1 MNFIKK
7 DYLYAD
13 IYYQTMGYIRLP
25 VKVSNPDDRSK
36 YVDINLLVDTGAVFT
51 LVSKQ
56 TLQGIGIKPVEEM
69 EFVSISNQKLKRE
82 VGTAYIEVEG
92 KRWLT
97 SIIFG
102 EEGDV
107 EVLGVTTLEQLGLQ
121 VDPVSGT
128 VKPLPLYLL

>member
-1 MNFIKK
+1 MS
-7 DYLYAD
+7 
-13 IYYQTMGYIRLP
+13 YIRLA
-25 VKVSNPDDRSK
+25 VRVSNAEDRSK

-56 TLQGIGIKPVEEM
+56 VLHGIGIKPVEGM
-69 EFVSISNQKLKRE
+69 EFTSISNQKMKRE

-92 KRWLT
+92 RKWLT